1 MKKIKYPIL
10 LALAVLSLISS
21 IVLSLPS
28 GSTGDCLLGGTGCN
42 IVHSSEYNYLLG
54 IQNSYY
60 GIAIF
65 FVLSILI
72 YLQIKKPEKIKKNLI
87 HLAIIFG
94 SLFALYFIYLQH
106 FVLNAYCDY
115 CLIVDFSML
124 ISLGII
130 IANWKK

>member
-1 MKKIKYPIL
+1 MKNIKYKIIL
-10 LALAVLSLISS
+10 VLVILSLISS
-21 IVLSLPS
+21 ISLSLPQDSS
-28 GSTGDCLLGGTGCN
+28 GECLLGGKSCS
-42 IVHSSEYNYLLG
+42 IVHTSKYNYTLG

-65 FVLSILI
+65 SILI
-72 YLQIKKPEKIKKNLI
+72 VLIYFQIKKPEKIKKNFI

-94 SLFALYFIYLQH
+94 SIFALYFLYVQQL
-106 FVLNAYCDY
+106 VLNAYCDY

-130 IANWKK
+130 ISNWKK

>member
-1 MKKIKYPIL
+1 MKTIKYPVL

-21 IVLSLPS
+21 ILLSLPS
-28 GSTGDCLLGGTGCN
+28 SSSGECLLGGTSCN
-42 IVHSSEYNYLLG
+42 IVHSSEYNYFLG

-60 GIAIF
+60 GIVIF
-65 FVLSILI
+65 SILSLLI

-94 SLFALYFIYLQH
+94 SLFALYFLYLQH